1 MKKRLLSIIA
11 LLVALMLVVLTGC
24 EKEVERKKD
33 DKKSKSETTENVGDE
48 NKEDDTTE
56 AGEGNIVGEDDDND
70 GKKPASGANSGITS
84 SNDFFDENAGKNDKE
99 STDYIE
105 DIVND
110 QDKYAD
116 ENDMEIVESG
126 EFIMAVRQV
135 DANGVV
141 SVIRIA
147 RTAEKIALF
156 VDSPE
161 EKMGMIIVG
170 ENIHMVMTDEK
181 AYVTLPMEMLGVD
194 SETLMAEFGD
204 IFDFGGDD
212 EEENEKIYTE
222 VIDGVEY
229 TVHEGEDGLK
239 AYFIGNKVIM
249 GETEDGG
256 MMYIDEFSGNV
267 PDSVFEV
274 PSGYREL
281 TIFEFAEM
289 MQ

>member
-56 AGEGNIVGEDDDND
+56 AGEGNIVEEGDDDND

-84 SNDFFDENAGKNDKE
+84 ADDFFDDDAGKNDKE
-99 STDYIE
+99 PTDYIE
-105 DIVND
+105 NIVNSE
-110 QDKYAD
+110 DKYAADDD
-116 ENDMEIVESG
+116 EEIIKSG
-126 EFIMAVRQV
+126 KYIMAFRQV
-135 DANGVV
+135 DVDGVV
-141 SVIRIA
+141 TVIRLA
-147 RTAEKIALF
+147 RTDDKLAMF

-161 EKMGMIIVG
+161 EKVGMIIVG

-181 AYVTLPMEMLGVD
+181 AYVTLPMEALGID
-194 SETLMAEFGD
+194 SAELLAEFESLSD
-204 IFDFGGDD
+204 FDG
-212 EEENEKIYTE
+212 EEEPAKVYTE
-222 VIDGVEY
+222 VVDGVEY
-229 TVHEGEDGLK
+229 TVHENEEGLK
-239 AYFIGNKVIM
+239 SYFIGNKVIM

-256 MMYIDEFSGNV
+256 MMYIDELTGTV
-267 PDSVFEV
+267 PASVFEV